1 MALSGLC
8 TFVRSERMQTV
19 RTLTAWMK
27 ISENIFK
34 ISENPNVSVKNRRY
48 HQGKVLWNTNYMV
61 KWAFTNIL
69 FFSSKY
75 DIILSFFLFSCVKLL
90 LNATIVQQDGQT
102 PCQQRAKTNDLALF
116 DRLTAATL
124 VGGKIIR
131 CVTFD
136 SQTATILSEFS
147 ALESEARCQLS
158 VCSLFSSYWI
168 GVQFDGL
175 GGVLLNILECN
186 CGRVW
191 LSWYVYGIFYVR
203 FRSRWSHL

>member
-61 KWAFTNIL
+61 KWAFSNIL

-90 LNATIVQQDGQT
+90 LNATIVHQDGQT
-102 PCQQRAKTNDLALF
+102 PCQQGPKQMTWHHLIGWQPRLLLAGKLSVVW
-116 DRLTAATL
+116 RLTA
-124 VGGKIIR
+124 R
-131 CVTFD
+131 RQPSCRNF
-136 SQTATILSEFS
+136 
-147 ALESEARCQLS
+147 QL
-158 VCSLFSSYWI
+158 
-168 GVQFDGL
+168 
-175 GGVLLNILECN
+175 
-186 CGRVW
+186 
-191 LSWYVYGIFYVR
+191 
-203 FRSRWSHL
+203 